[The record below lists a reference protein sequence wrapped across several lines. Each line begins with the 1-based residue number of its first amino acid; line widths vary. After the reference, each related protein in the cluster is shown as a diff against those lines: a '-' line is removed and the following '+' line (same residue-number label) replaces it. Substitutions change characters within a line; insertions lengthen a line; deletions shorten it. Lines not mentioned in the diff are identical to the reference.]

1 MASDLPPT
9 LIARA
14 AAVRL
19 LICDVDGVLTDGRIY
34 FSDEGV
40 ESKAFFAT
48 DGVGLKLLQRADI
61 EIAWITGSRAP
72 AVEHRARVLGVKHV
86 IMGVF
91 DKLTPLRELCAQFNI
106 TPAACAC
113 IGDDLPDLPL
123 LTACGLAI
131 TVPHAPDALKEAAH
145 YVTQKPG
152 GGGAVREV
160 CDLILAAQ
168 NKAPDATLL
177 RSA

>member
-1 MASDLPPT
+1 MDTT
-9 LIARA
+9 LLKRA
-14 AAVRL
+14 AAIRL

-34 FSDEGV
+34 FNDDGV

-48 DGVGLKLLQRADI
+48 DGVGLKLLQRAGI

-72 AVEHRARVLGVKHV
+72 AVTHRARVLGVNHV

-91 DKLTPLRELCAQFNI
+91 DKLPPWRELCAQLDI
-106 TPAACAC
+106 APEACAY

-123 LTACGLAI
+123 LNACGLAF
-131 TVPHAPDALKEAAH
+131 TVPHAAEALKQAAH

-152 GGGAVREV
+152 GRGAVREV
-160 CDLILAAQ
+160 CDLILTAQ
-168 NKAPDATLL
+168 GKTPDTAML

>member
-1 MASDLPPT
+1 MDAEILQ
-9 LIARA
+9 RA

-34 FSDEGV
+34 FNDEGV

-48 DGVGLKLLQRADI
+48 DGVGLKLLLRAGI
-61 EIAWITGSRAP
+61 EIVWITGSRAP
-72 AVEHRARVLGVKHV
+72 AVVHRARALGVKHV
-86 IMGVF
+86 VTGVF
-91 DKLTPLRELCAQFNI
+91 DKLTPWRELCAQLNI
-106 TPAACAC
+106 TPEACAC

-123 LTACGLAI
+123 LAVCGLAV
-131 TVPHAPDALKEAAH
+131 TVPHAPAALKQVAH
-145 YVTQKPG
+145 YVTQMPG

-160 CDLILAAQ
+160 CDLILTAQ
-168 NKAPDATLL
+168 NKTPDTAML

>member
-1 MASDLPPT
+1 MMDAALLKRASV
-9 LIARA
+9 
-14 AAVRL
+14 VRL

-34 FSDEGV
+34 FNDDGV

-48 DGVGLKLLQRADI
+48 DGVGLKLLQRAGI

-72 AVEHRARVLGVKHV
+72 AVMHRARALGVKHV
-86 IMGVF
+86 VMGVF
-91 DKLTPLRELCAQFNI
+91 DKLTPWRELCTQLNI
-106 TPAACAC
+106 APEACAY

-123 LTACGLAI
+123 LSVCGLAVA
-131 TVPHAPDALKEAAH
+131 VPYAPEALKQAAH

-160 CDLILAAQ
+160 CDLILTAQ
-168 NKAPDATLL
+168 GKTPDVSML

>member
-1 MASDLPPT
+1 MDAML
-9 LIARA
+9 LKRA
-14 AAVRL
+14 AAIRL

-34 FSDEGV
+34 FNDDGV

-48 DGVGLKLLQRADI
+48 DGVGLKLLQRAGI

-72 AVEHRARVLGVKHV
+72 AVTHRARALGVKHV

-91 DKLTPLRELCAQFNI
+91 DKLAPWRELCAQLNV
-106 TPAACAC
+106 TPETCAY

-131 TVPHAPDALKEAAH
+131 SVPHAPEALKQAAH

-152 GGGAVREV
+152 GYGAVREV
-160 CDLILAAQ
+160 CDLILTAQ
-168 NKAPDATLL
+168 GKTPDTSML

>member
-1 MASDLPPT
+1 MDAT
-9 LIARA
+9 LLRRA
-14 AAVRL
+14 AAIRL
-19 LICDVDGVLTDGRIY
+19 LTCDVDGVLTDGRIY
-34 FSDEGV
+34 FNDDGV

-48 DGVGLKLLQRADI
+48 DGVGLKLLQRAGI

-72 AVEHRARVLGVKHV
+72 AVTHRARALGVGHV

-91 DKLTPLRELCAQFNI
+91 DKLTPWRELCAQLNI
-106 TPAACAC
+106 APEACAH

-123 LTACGLAI
+123 LTAGGLAV
-131 TVPHAPDALKEAAH
+131 TVPHAPAALKNVAH

-160 CDLILAAQ
+160 CDLILTAQ
-168 NKAPDATLL
+168 GKAPDTAML